1 MREQRSKRLTIKT
14 IENLKP
20 NDRPY
25 EVLDGDGLY
34 LTVRPS
40 GTMSFNLRYRFGGQ
54 PRNLT
59 IGPAAIGLSEAR
71 RLAQEARGE
80 IARGEDPCAAKSER
94 KAAAVAA
101 VRAAKEPARDSVE
114 AVVREFIERYAKQ
127 KTRDWRETQRL
138 LNKEVVAAWN
148 GRRLSEIDR
157 ADVHRLLD
165 AIVDRGAPVGANR
178 TFAQLRKMCRW
189 AVSRG
194 IIERSPCEGVE
205 RPSDERPRERMLD
218 DDELRQVW
226 AACEKVGWPF
236 GDLTRMLILTG
247 QRRGEVAGMSWDE
260 IDLTAR
266 TWTIPAAR
274 AKNGREHKVP
284 LSPQAM
290 SILEALPRIGG
301 AYVFTTNGDTSV
313 SGFSRGKARLDAA
326 IKASNGGTALDA
338 WALHDI
344 RRSVASGL
352 ARIGVNLPVIERCLN
367 HVSGSFG
374 GIVGVYQRHDFADAM
389 RDAMARWGLHIEW
402 LATGEADS
410 NVVPLRPAVDIWEFG
425 GGSAAK

>member
-20 NDRPY
+20 KDKPF

-40 GTMSFNLRYRFGGQ
+40 GAMSFNLRYRFGGQ

-59 IGPAAIGLSEAR
+59 IGPAAIGLAEAR

-80 IARGEDPCAAKSER
+80 IARGVDPCAAKTAR

-101 VRAAKEPARDSVE
+101 VKAAKEPARDGVE
-114 AVVREFIERYAKQ
+114 AVVTEFIERYAKQ

-138 LNKEVVAAWN
+138 LTKEVVAAWN

-205 RPSDERPRERMLD
+205 RPADEKPRERMLD
-218 DDELRQVW
+218 DGELRLLW
-226 AACEKVGWPF
+226 RAAVAVGWPF
-236 GDLTRMLILTG
+236 GDLTRVLILTG

-260 IDLTAR
+260 VDLTAK

-284 LSPQAM
+284 LSSQAVA
-290 SILEALPRIGG
+290 ILEALPRIGG
-301 AYVFTTNGDTSV
+301 GFVFTTTGDTSV

-326 IKASNGGTALDA
+326 IKALNNGVALDA

-352 ARIGVNLPVIERCLN
+352 ARIGVNLPVIERLLN

-389 RDAMARWGLHIEW
+389 RDAMTRWGLHVER
-402 LATGEADS
+402 LATGEAAS
-410 NVVPLRPAVDIWEFG
+410 NVVTLRT
-425 GGSAAK
+425 AAAE